1 MVSLNFGEDN
11 IELTPIYY
19 FINYINLIYD
29 KHLKMNFKDVT
40 PRDFTYLSNIF
51 YFQNIS
57 QKELVDL
64 LFVSESNV
72 AQIVKRLEKN
82 GYIQRE
88 VISDNKSKKILNLSD
103 KGKIVIFSLLKEVYV
118 WESKFFE
125 QFSDEER
132 KIFKK
137 MIYAYCEHA
146 IEYEPLYM

>member
-88 VISDNKSKKILNLSD
+88 VISDNKSKKILNLTD

-118 WESKFFE
+118 WNQSFLSSLVMKSEKSLK
-125 QFSDEER
+125 R
-132 KIFKK
+132 
-137 MIYAYCEHA
+137 
-146 IEYEPLYM
+146 